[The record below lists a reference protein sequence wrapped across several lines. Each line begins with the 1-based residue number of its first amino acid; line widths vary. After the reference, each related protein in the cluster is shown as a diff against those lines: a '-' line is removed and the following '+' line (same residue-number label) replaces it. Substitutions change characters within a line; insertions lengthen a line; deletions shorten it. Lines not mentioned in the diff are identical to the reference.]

1 MLQNLLSFRV
11 MVLCAHSKGNT
22 LLCKP
27 TNRKEITMLY
37 NVMQQTTN
45 GTVTMYNTVN
55 NNAQAHEMLA
65 QAETVTI
72 GDNGR
77 YTGVIGNKTFAL
89 VFTEKFIVVSYHTI
103 G

>member
-1 MLQNLLSFRV
+1 
-11 MVLCAHSKGNT
+11 
-22 LLCKP
+22 
-27 TNRKEITMLY
+27 MLY
-37 NVMQQTTN
+37 NVINQTEN
-45 GTVTMYNTVN
+45 GTVTLFNTVD
-55 NNAQAHEMLA
+55 NNASAHEMLA

-77 YTGVIGNKTFAL
+77 YTGVIGNKTFVL

>member
-1 MLQNLLSFRV
+1 MLL
-11 MVLCAHSKGNT
+11 HT
-22 LLCKP
+22 LHE
-27 TNRKEITMLY
+27 TE
-37 NVMQQTTN
+37 N

-55 NNAQAHEMLA
+55 NNASAHEMLA
-65 QAETVTI
+65 NADSVTI
-72 GDNGR
+72 ADNGR